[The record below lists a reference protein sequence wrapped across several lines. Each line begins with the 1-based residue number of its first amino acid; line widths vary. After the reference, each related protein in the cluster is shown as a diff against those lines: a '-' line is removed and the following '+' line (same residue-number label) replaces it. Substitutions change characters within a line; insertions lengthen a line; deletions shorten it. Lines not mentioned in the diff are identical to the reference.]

1 MGRIIDLLTSRRAQI
16 AAVALAGLIF
26 QDHLG
31 LDLTP
36 DQVESFVNVVMALVV
51 SLALR
56 DHPPVQPS
64 PGRPNKESPFF
75 DFDGPNN

>member
-16 AAVALAGLIF
+16 AAVALAGLIL

-36 DQVESFVNVVMALVV
+36 EQVESFVNVVMALVV

-56 DHPPVQPS
+56 DHSPVQPS
-64 PGRPNKESPFF
+64 PSRPNLGFF
-75 DFDGPNN
+75 DFDEPDN